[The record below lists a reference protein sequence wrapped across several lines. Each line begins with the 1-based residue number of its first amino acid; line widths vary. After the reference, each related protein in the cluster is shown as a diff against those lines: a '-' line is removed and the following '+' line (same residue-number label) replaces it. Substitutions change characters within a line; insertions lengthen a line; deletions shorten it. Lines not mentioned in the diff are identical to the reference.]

1 MATPILDKNF
11 DADVLKSDQL
21 VLVDFWAE
29 WCGPCRQLAPVLDEI
44 SKEKEGSLKV
54 YKMNI
59 DENPDTP
66 TKYGVRSIPTM
77 MLFKSG
83 ELVSTKVGA
92 LTKTTILDWV
102 KELS

>member
-83 ELVSTKVGA
+83 ELVSTNVGA